1 MENLVAAFDMFFQ
14 LPVIGGVFGGV
25 FLGVVL
31 GSIPGLTA
39 TMAIALIIPMTFNMD
54 PVVSVSLLVGAYKG
68 GTYGGSIPAI
78 LLNTPGT
85 PAAAATVLDGNEMA
99 KQGKS
104 LKALK
109 MAIYSSVIADSASD
123 IVLILVAPPLALI
136 ALKMGPPEM
145 ASLIFLSLLIITA
158 VAGDSMIKGLI
169 VGALG
174 LIVGLVGLD
183 SITAV
188 RRFGFGFAELDEGIS
203 LIPMLIGLFAISEF
217 LMNTEIVAKGKDKAV
232 EFFASSTKKEDNQ
245 VSGKEFRRCL
255 PIILTASGIGTLLGA
270 IPGIGPSIAAFAG
283 YAQAKKMSRHPE
295 KFGKGAI
302 EGVAAAEAGNNAVCG
317 ANLIPL
323 LTLGIPGDI
332 GAAVLLGAFMIQG
345 LHPGP
350 MLFKQNIVTVYAIFM
365 ALLLANVFNFLIS
378 IFYIRIASKVVLIPK
393 SYIFPAVLA
402 LCFFGAYG
410 FNQNLFDVWVAL
422 IFGVLGYL
430 LRRNGFP
437 VAPLL
442 IAFMLEPILE
452 GAFRQSLL
460 MSGGSL
466 GIFVTH
472 PISGAL
478 LGLAI
483 TGIVWSVITSL
494 RKSRAK
500 DLPGRVAQ

>member
-1 MENLVAAFDMFFQ
+1 MENLMAAFDMFFQ
-14 LPVIGGVFGGV
+14 FHVILGVFFGV
-25 FLGVVL
+25 FLGIVL

-54 PVVSVSLLVGAYKG
+54 PVVSVGLLVGAYKG

-109 MAIYSSVIADSASD
+109 VAIYSSVLADGFSD
-123 IVLILVAPPLALI
+123 IVLILVAPPLAMI

-145 ASLIFLSLLIITA
+145 AALIFLSLLIITS
-158 VAGDSMIKGLI
+158 VAGESMIKGLI
-169 VGALG
+169 VGAIG
-174 LIVGLVGLD
+174 LLVGTIGLD
-183 SITAV
+183 SITAY
-188 RRFGFGFAELDEGIS
+188 RRFGFGFVELDEGIS
-203 LIPMLIGLFAISEF
+203 LIPMLIGLFAVSEF
-217 LMNTEIVAKGKDKAV
+217 LINTESVIIGKTAQ
-232 EFFASSTKKEDNQ
+232 FFSRSTKKEDNQ
-245 VSGKEFRRCL
+245 VSAKEFKSCL
-255 PIILTASGIGTLLGA
+255 PIIFTSAGIGTLLGA

-283 YAQAKKMSRHPE
+283 YAQAKKMSKHPE
-295 KFGKGAI
+295 KFGKGAV
-302 EGVAAAEAGNNAVCG
+302 EGVAAAEAGNNSVCG

-350 MLFKQNIVTVYAIFM
+350 MLFQENIVTVYAVFM
-365 ALLLANVFNFLIS
+365 ALLLGNIFNFLIGS
-378 IFYIRIASKVVLIPK
+378 VYIKFASKVVLIPK

-402 LCFFGAYG
+402 FCFFGAYG
-410 FNQNLFDVWVAL
+410 FNQNLFDVWITL
-422 IFGVLGYL
+422 IFGVLGYF

-452 GAFRQSLL
+452 GSFRQSLL
-460 MSGGSL
+460 LSGGSL
-466 GIFVTH
+466 SIFVTH
-472 PISGAL
+472 PISATFL
-478 LGLAI
+478 
-483 TGIVWSVITSL
+483 GIVVVGVIWMAVGGL
-494 RKSRAK
+494 RKAK
-500 DLPGRVAQ
+500 MKANKPLG

>member
-1 MENLVAAFDMFFQ
+1 MENLMAAWNMFFQ
-14 LPVIGGVFGGV
+14 FQVIGGVFGGV
-25 FLGVVL
+25 FLGIIL

-39 TMAIALIIPMTFNMD
+39 TMAIALIIPMTFSMD
-54 PVVSVSLLVGAYKG
+54 PVVSVGMLVGAYKG

-85 PAAAATVLDGNEMA
+85 PAAAATVLDGYEMA
-99 KQGKS
+99 KQGKGI
-104 LKALK
+104 KALK
-109 MAIYSSVIADSASD
+109 MAIYASVIADSASD
-123 IVLILVAPPLALI
+123 IILILVAPPLAMI

-169 VGALG
+169 VGAIG
-174 LIVGLVGLD
+174 LIVGLIGLD

-188 RRFGFGFAELDEGIS
+188 RRFGFGFTELDEGIS

-217 LMNTEIVAKGKDKAV
+217 LINTETVAQGKNKV
-232 EFFASSTKKEDNQ
+232 VQFFARSNKKEDNQ
-245 VSGKEFRRCL
+245 VSGKEFRACL
-255 PIILTASGIGTLLGA
+255 PVILTSSGIGTLLGA

-283 YAQAKKMSRHPE
+283 YAQAKKMSKHPE

-350 MLFKQNIVTVYAIFM
+350 MLFKENIVTVYAIFM
-365 ALLLANVFNFLIS
+365 ALLLANVFNYLIS

-410 FNQNLFDVWVAL
+410 FNQNLFDVWMAL
-422 IFGVLGYL
+422 IFGLLGYI

-452 GAFRQSLL
+452 GSFRQSLL
-460 MSGGSL
+460 MSNGSL
-466 GIFVTH
+466 AIFVTH
-472 PISGAL
+472 PISGVL
-478 LGLAI
+478 LGLAAA
-483 TGIVWSVITSL
+483 GIVWSVISTF
-494 RKSRAK
+494 RKSRVKKLLSLAK
-500 DLPGRVAQ
+500 L